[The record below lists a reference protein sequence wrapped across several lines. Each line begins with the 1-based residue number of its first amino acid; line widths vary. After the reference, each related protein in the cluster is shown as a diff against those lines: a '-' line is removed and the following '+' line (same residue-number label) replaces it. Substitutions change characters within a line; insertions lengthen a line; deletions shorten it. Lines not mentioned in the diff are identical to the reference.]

1 MTILFKIRDGNRRVE
16 GVEIHGASPFK
27 VGKLAYLETIT
38 ISLSQIMRVLCGKHG
53 WSTDGEPV
61 NTTVAEGK
69 TSMMWTLTRKIQ

>member
-1 MTILFKIRDGNRRVE
+1 
-16 GVEIHGASPFK
+16 
-27 VGKLAYLETIT
+27 
-38 ISLSQIMRVLCGKHG
+38 MRVLCGKHG